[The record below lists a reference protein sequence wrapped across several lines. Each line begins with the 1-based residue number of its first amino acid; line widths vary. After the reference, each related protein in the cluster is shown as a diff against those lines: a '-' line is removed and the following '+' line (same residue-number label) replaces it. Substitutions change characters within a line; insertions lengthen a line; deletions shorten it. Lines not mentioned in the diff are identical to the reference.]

1 MIRTEPTPLARAIF
15 DSGQSQRAIA
25 KKARIEESK
34 FSKIVNGWR
43 DASDDE
49 KKRIARV
56 LKRSMLEIF
65 PGVQPADRVA

>member
-25 KKARIEESK
+25 KKAAIEESK
-34 FSKIVNGWR
+34 FSKFVNGWR
-43 DASDDE
+43 EASDDE

-56 LKRSMLEIF
+56 LRRTVADLF
-65 PGVQPADRVA
+65 PANEEAKAS

>member
-25 KKARIEESK
+25 KKAQIEESK

-43 DASDDE
+43 EASEDE
-49 KKRIARV
+49 QKRVARV
-56 LKRSMLEIF
+56 LRRPIADLF
-65 PGVQPADRVA
+65 PEDEAKAS

>member
-25 KKARIEESK
+25 KKAGIEESK

-43 DASDDE
+43 EASEDE

-56 LKRSMLEIF
+56 LKRTVADLF
-65 PGVQPADRVA
+65 PVTEEAKAS